1 MIRRFFRKYKG
12 LLILIRN
19 PSFMKLKILTFN
31 WHEPYLCLLSRM
43 NHEFLVVEP
52 EIAPDHYRKWDKNMR
67 TVPDN
72 VCLIS
77 MEQALENL
85 EQGEIDCIIAHNVKD
100 LIEVRDYSLPKI
112 MVFHN
117 CLTTEIKLG
126 NDKVNRKDYL
136 KKITPLFEGVT
147 KIFISELKR
156 TDWDMKGEIILPGLD
171 VSEYGGY
178 TGSEKV
184 VLRVGNLLKERDLMM
199 GYSFSEKVLKT
210 HPLLTL
216 GMNPGISESRISDG
230 FSDLLNQFQSNR
242 VYINTTVDGFED
254 GYNLAMLE
262 AMATGMPVV
271 TSENKTS
278 PICDGING
286 FSSNDPDHLNRCIGN
301 LMQDPVLAKEMGE
314 NARKTVVEKFP
325 INKFI
330 QSWSRGVELAIND
343 FLKRTGI
350 DLQGDVTPF
359 ADKSRKNILMDF
371 FSYPATT
378 AHYMERALRQH
389 HNVMTCGAQIND
401 EIKKCWNL
409 EALNWEVTPQ
419 DISRENA
426 TPLKQVLDQLPHG
439 WKPDFY
445 FWMETGLSS
454 LPTDLQ
460 EYDLPKVCY
469 LIDTHINYEK
479 HVDIAGHF
487 EFTFLAQ
494 KVYVEKMKD
503 AGIKNV
509 FWLPLAC
516 DPDIHGK
523 VEQEKTWD
531 VGFVGTIPETRNR
544 RKTLLE
550 KIGSRF
556 NLSCERKFMDEMAEH
571 YSRSKIVFNNAINN
585 DLNMR
590 VFEALCSGSLLLTD
604 GASGSGLEDMFE
616 NRKHLIIYEDENIEN
631 LIAHYLDDAKERE
644 LIAEQGRQEVL
655 KNHTYAHRAEN
666 LMNVLNREVELYAK
680 DSNDMEKSENY
691 YKNIRHDLIP
701 LVPED
706 ANCILEVGCAEGMT
720 GNELKKRPGVF
731 VAGIETN
738 ETAAEM
744 ARKVLDDVITG
755 DIESMDIPY
764 SPSVFDCIIFAD
776 VLEHLVNPLDVLK
789 KMSKLLKKDG
799 TVIMSIPNVQFYGV
813 VHQLIEGN
821 WTYQKEGILDETH
834 LRFFTFKEI
843 EKLVKEAGLSIQQVE
858 ETLDP
863 QYEKFSN
870 ENHTALK
877 FGRLS
882 IDGLTPEEIRRF
894 FVFQYKI
901 VAGKA
906 MVDIHN
912 ETPDENMVMEKLLT
926 DALNHFDKA
935 EYEAAIGKYE
945 EALEVDST
953 SPEALVGVGNCCMRL
968 QNPQKAEANFIKAKT
983 YDAECQK
990 AWLGLGL
997 LELYKENAKQ
1007 AEIYLR
1013 KTIKINPQSDKAF
1026 CALGILKTNANDL
1039 KEAKEYFCRA
1049 LDANIDNLLALK
1061 SLIEVS
1067 YKTEDFD
1074 RAQNYLK
1081 HFLEVYPANI
1091 NMLFAMAGIQFKRGE
1106 IEDSLQTLDT
1116 VLLLDPKHQYALDFQ
1131 NSVRTVSVE

>member
-1 MIRRFFRKYKG
+1 
-12 LLILIRN
+12 
-19 PSFMKLKILTFN
+19 MKLKILTFN

-52 EIAPDHYRKWDKNMR
+52 EIAQDHYRKWDQNMR
-67 TVPDN
+67 PVPVN
-72 VCLIS
+72 VRLIS
-77 MEQALENL
+77 MKQAREDL

-100 LIEVRDYSLPKI
+100 LIEVKDYSLPKI

-126 NDKVNRKDYL
+126 NNKVNRNEYL
-136 KKITPLFEGVT
+136 QKLTPLFDGVT
-147 KIFISELKR
+147 KIFISEMKKA
-156 TDWDMKGEIILPGLD
+156 DWEMQGEVILPGLD
-171 VSEYGGY
+171 ISEYGGY
-178 TGSEKV
+178 TGNEEK

-199 GYSFSEKVLKT
+199 GYSFGEKVIKNY
-210 HPLLTL
+210 PLLTL
-216 GMNPGISESRISDG
+216 GMNPGIPESRISNG
-230 FSDLLNQFQSNR
+230 FDDLLSQFQNNR
-242 VYINTTVDGFED
+242 VYVNTTVDGFED

-271 TSENKTS
+271 TSQNKTS
-278 PICDGING
+278 PIIDGING
-286 FSSNDPDHLNRCIGN
+286 FSSNDADYLNGCIEN
-301 LMQDPVLAKEMGE
+301 LMQDPVLAKEMGGK
-314 NARKTVVEKFP
+314 ARKTVAEKFS

-350 DLQGDVTPF
+350 NLQGDVTPF
-359 ADKSRKNILMDF
+359 AEKSRKNILMDF
-371 FSYPATT
+371 VSYPATT
-378 AHYMERALRQH
+378 AHYMERALRQK

-419 DISRENA
+419 DIPRGNA
-426 TPLKQVLDQLPHG
+426 TPLNQVFDQLPQG

-445 FWMETGLSS
+445 FWLETGLSGI
-454 LPTDLQ
+454 PTDLHD
-460 EYDLPKVCY
+460 YDLPKVCY

-479 HVDIAGHF
+479 HVDIASNF
-487 EFTFLAQ
+487 DFIFLAQ
-494 KVYVEKMKD
+494 KAYVKKMTD

-523 VEQEKTWD
+523 VEQGKKWD
-531 VGFVGTIPETRNR
+531 VGFVGTIPETQNR
-544 RKTLLE
+544 RKSLLE
-550 KIGSRF
+550 RIDSRF

-571 YSRSKIVFNNAINN
+571 YASSKIVFNNAIND

-604 GASGSGLEDMFE
+604 CANGSGLEEMFE
-616 NRKHLIIYEDENIEN
+616 NKKHLIIYEDENIEN
-631 LIAHYLDDAKERE
+631 LIAHYLNNDKERE

-655 KNHTYAHRAEN
+655 NNHTYVHRADDLMRVLSRVVGEN
-666 LMNVLNREVELYAK
+666 TKE
-680 DSNDMEKSENY
+680 SNDADKPESY

-706 ANCILEVGCAEGMT
+706 AICILEVGCAEGMT

-731 VAGIETN
+731 VAGIENN
-738 ETAAEM
+738 EIAAEM
-744 ARKVLDDVITG
+744 ARMVLDDVITG

-764 SPSVFDCIIFAD
+764 SPSAFDCIIFAD

-789 KMSKLLKKDG
+789 KMTKFLKKDG
-799 TVIMSIPNVQFYGV
+799 TIIMSIPNVQFYGV

-877 FGRLS
+877 LGRLS
-882 IDGLTPEEIRRF
+882 IDGLSPEEIRRF

-906 MVDIHN
+906 IVDIHN
-912 ETPDENMVMEKLLT
+912 ETPEENMVVEKLLT
-926 DALNHFDKA
+926 VALNLFDEA
-935 EYEAAIGKYE
+935 EYESAMTKYE
-945 EALEVDST
+945 EALEVEPT
-953 SPEALVGVGNCCMRL
+953 SSEALVGIGNCYMRL
-968 QNPQKAEANFIKAKT
+968 QDPQKAEANFIKAKT
-983 YDAECQK
+983 YDAECYK

-997 LELYKENAKQ
+997 LELYRENTKQ

-1013 KTIKINPQSDKAF
+1013 KSIEIRPQSDKSF

-1039 KEAKEYFCRA
+1039 KEAEKYFCHA
-1049 LDANIDNLLALK
+1049 LDANIDNLLAIK

-1067 YKTEDFD
+1067 YKIEKFD
-1074 RAQNYLK
+1074 RAQDYLK
-1081 HFLEVYPANI
+1081 RFLEIYPANI
-1091 NMLFAMAGIQFKRGE
+1091 NMLFAMAGVQFKSGD
-1106 IEDSLQTLDT
+1106 IEESLQTLDT

>member
-1 MIRRFFRKYKG
+1 
-12 LLILIRN
+12 
-19 PSFMKLKILTFN
+19 MKLKILTFN

-43 NHEFLVVEP
+43 IHEFLVVEP
-52 EIAPDHYRKWDKNMR
+52 EIAPDHFRKWNQNMR
-67 TVPDN
+67 PVPDN
-72 VCLIS
+72 VRLIS
-77 MEQALENL
+77 MKQAQEYL
-85 EQGEIDCIIAHNVKD
+85 EQGEIDGIIAHNVKD
-100 LIEVRDYSLPKI
+100 LIAVRDYSLPKI

-126 NDKVNRKDYL
+126 KNKINREDYL
-136 KKITPLFEGVT
+136 QKIIPLLDGVT
-147 KIFISELKR
+147 KVFISEIKKA
-156 TDWDMKGEIILPGLD
+156 DWEMQGEIILPGLD

-178 TGSEKV
+178 TGSEKK
-184 VLRVGNLLKERDLMM
+184 VLRVGNLLIERDLMM
-199 GYSFSEKVLKT
+199 GYSFGEKVIKN

-216 GMNPGISESRISDG
+216 GMNPGIPESRISDG
-230 FSDLLNQFQSNR
+230 FDDLLNQFQNNR

-271 TSENKTS
+271 TSQNKTS
-278 PICDGING
+278 PISNGING
-286 FSSNDPDHLNRCIGN
+286 FSSNDPDYLNRCIEN
-301 LMQDPVLAKEMGE
+301 FMQDPVLAKEMGE
-314 NARKTVVEKFP
+314 KARETIVEKFP

-330 QSWSRGVELAIND
+330 QSWTKAVELSIND

-350 DLQGDVTPF
+350 DLHGDPTPF
-359 ADKSRKNILMDF
+359 DEKSRKNILMDF
-371 FSYPATT
+371 VSYPATT
-378 AHYMERALRQH
+378 AHYMERALRQN

-401 EIKKCWNL
+401 EVKKCWNL
-409 EALNWEVTPQ
+409 EALNWKVTPQ
-419 DISRENA
+419 DIQRGNS
-426 TPLKQVLDQLPHG
+426 TPLKQVLDQLPQG

-445 FWMETGLSS
+445 FWLETGLSEI
-454 LPTDLQ
+454 PIDLQ
-460 EYDLPKVCY
+460 ECDMPKVCY
-469 LIDTHINYEK
+469 LIDTHLNYEK
-479 HVDIAGHF
+479 HVDIASNF
-487 EFTFLAQ
+487 DFVFLVQ
-494 KVYVEKMKD
+494 KAYVEKMKD

-516 DPDIHGK
+516 DPVIHGM
-523 VEQEKTWD
+523 VEQEKKWD
-531 VGFVGTIPETRNR
+531 VGFVGTIPKTQNR

-550 KIGSRF
+550 RIDTRF

-604 GASGSGLEDMFE
+604 SANGSGLEEMFE
-616 NRKHLIIYEDENIEN
+616 NRKHLVIYEDENIEN
-631 LIAHYLDDAKERE
+631 LIDHYLSNDEERE
-644 LIAEQGRQEVL
+644 HIAEQGRQEVL
-655 KNHTYAHRAEN
+655 NHHTYAHRADN
-666 LMNVLNREVELYAK
+666 LMRMLDREIGGHTKESSDIDK
-680 DSNDMEKSENY
+680 PENY

-701 LVPED
+701 LVPEN

-731 VAGIETN
+731 VAGIENN

-755 DIESMDIPY
+755 DIECMDIPY
-764 SPSVFDCIIFAD
+764 SPTTFDCIIFAD
-776 VLEHLVNPLDVLK
+776 VLEHLVNPLAVLR
-789 KMSKLLKKDG
+789 KMSKILKKDG

-843 EKLVKEAGLSIQQVE
+843 EKLVKEAGLSIQRIE

-863 QYEKFSN
+863 QYEKFLN

-877 FGRLS
+877 LGRLS
-882 IDGLTPEEIRRF
+882 IDGLTPEEIRSF

-906 MVDIHN
+906 VVDTNN
-912 ETPDENMVMEKLLT
+912 ETQGENMVVEKLLT
-926 DALNHFDKA
+926 EALNHFDKA
-935 EYEAAIGKYE
+935 EYETAIGKYE
-945 EALEVDST
+945 EALEVDSK
-953 SPEALVGVGNCCMRL
+953 SPEALVGVGNCYMRL
-968 QNPQKAEANFIKAKT
+968 QNPQKAEVNFIKAKT
-983 YDAECQK
+983 HDAEFYK

-997 LELYKENAKQ
+997 LELYKENTKQ
-1007 AEIYLR
+1007 AEIYL
-1013 KTIKINPQSDKAF
+1013 KKSAELNPQSDKTF
-1026 CALGILKTNANDL
+1026 CALGILKTNTNDL
-1039 KEAKEYFCRA
+1039 KDSEENFCRA
-1049 LDANIDNLLALK
+1049 LDVNIDNLLALK

-1067 YKTEDFD
+1067 YKTESFD
-1074 RAQNYLK
+1074 RVYDYLK
-1081 HFLEVYPANI
+1081 CFLEIHPANI
-1091 NMLFAMAGIQFKRGE
+1091 NMLFAKAGIQFKRGQ
-1106 IEDSLQTLDT
+1106 IEDSLQTLDE
-1116 VLLLDPKHQYALDFQ
+1116 VLLLDPNHQYALDFQ

>member
-1 MIRRFFRKYKG
+1 
-12 LLILIRN
+12 
-19 PSFMKLKILTFN
+19 
-31 WHEPYLCLLSRM
+31 
-43 NHEFLVVEP
+43 
-52 EIAPDHYRKWDKNMR
+52 
-67 TVPDN
+67 
-72 VCLIS
+72 
-77 MEQALENL
+77 
-85 EQGEIDCIIAHNVKD
+85 
-100 LIEVRDYSLPKI
+100 
-112 MVFHN
+112 
-117 CLTTEIKLG
+117 
-126 NDKVNRKDYL
+126 
-136 KKITPLFEGVT
+136 
-147 KIFISELKR
+147 
-156 TDWDMKGEIILPGLD
+156 
-171 VSEYGGY
+171 
-178 TGSEKV
+178 
-184 VLRVGNLLKERDLMM
+184 
-199 GYSFSEKVLKT
+199 
-210 HPLLTL
+210 
-216 GMNPGISESRISDG
+216 
-230 FSDLLNQFQSNR
+230 
-242 VYINTTVDGFED
+242 
-254 GYNLAMLE
+254 
-262 AMATGMPVV
+262 
-271 TSENKTS
+271 
-278 PICDGING
+278 
-286 FSSNDPDHLNRCIGN
+286 
-301 LMQDPVLAKEMGE
+301 
-314 NARKTVVEKFP
+314 
-325 INKFI
+325 
-330 QSWSRGVELAIND
+330 
-343 FLKRTGI
+343 
-350 DLQGDVTPF
+350 
-359 ADKSRKNILMDF
+359 
-371 FSYPATT
+371 
-378 AHYMERALRQH
+378 
-389 HNVMTCGAQIND
+389 
-401 EIKKCWNL
+401 
-409 EALNWEVTPQ
+409 
-419 DISRENA
+419 
-426 TPLKQVLDQLPHG
+426 
-439 WKPDFY
+439 
-445 FWMETGLSS
+445 
-454 LPTDLQ
+454 
-460 EYDLPKVCY
+460 
-469 LIDTHINYEK
+469 
-479 HVDIAGHF
+479 
-487 EFTFLAQ
+487 
-494 KVYVEKMKD
+494 
-503 AGIKNV
+503 
-509 FWLPLAC
+509 
-516 DPDIHGK
+516 
-523 VEQEKTWD
+523 
-531 VGFVGTIPETRNR
+531 
-544 RKTLLE
+544 
-550 KIGSRF
+550 
-556 NLSCERKFMDEMAEH
+556 MDEMAEH

-604 GASGSGLEDMFE
+604 GAIGSGLEEMFE

-655 KNHTYAHRAEN
+655 KNHTYAHRVDD
-666 LMNVLNREVELYAK
+666 LMNVLNREVEGYAK
-680 DSNDMEKSENY
+680 DSNDMEKPENY

-1061 SLIEVS
+1061 SLIEIS

>member
-1 MIRRFFRKYKG
+1 
-12 LLILIRN
+12 
-19 PSFMKLKILTFN
+19 MKLKILTFN

-52 EIAPDHYRKWDKNMR
+52 EIAPDHYRKWDQNMR
-67 TVPDN
+67 PVPVN
-72 VCLIS
+72 VRLIS
-77 MEQALENL
+77 IEQALKDL
-85 EQGEIDCIIAHNVKD
+85 DQGEIDCIIAHNVKD
-100 LIEVRDYSLPKI
+100 LIKVRDYTLPKI

-126 NDKVNRKDYL
+126 NNKINRNDYL
-136 KKITPLFEGVT
+136 QKITPLFDGVT
-147 KIFISELKR
+147 KVFISEMKKA
-156 TDWDMKGEIILPGLD
+156 DWEMQGEVILPGLD

-178 TGSEKV
+178 TGNEEK

-199 GYSFSEKVLKT
+199 GYSFGEKIIKN
-210 HPLLTL
+210 HPLITL
-216 GMNPGISESRISDG
+216 GMNPGIPESRISNG
-230 FSDLLNQFQSNR
+230 FDDLLKQFQNNR

-254 GYNLAMLE
+254 GYNLSMLE
-262 AMATGMPVV
+262 AMATGMPIV
-271 TSENKTS
+271 TSQNKTS

-286 FSSNDPDHLNRCIGN
+286 FSSNDPEYLNSCIGN
-301 LMQDPVLAKEMGE
+301 LMKDPVLAKEMGD
-314 NARKTVVEKFP
+314 NARETVAEKFP
-325 INKFI
+325 INRFI
-330 QSWSRGVELAIND
+330 QSWSKGVELAIND

-350 DLQGDVTPF
+350 DLQGDTVPF
-359 ADKSRKNILMDF
+359 GGKSRKNILMDF
-371 FSYPATT
+371 VSYPATT
-378 AHYMERALRQH
+378 AHYLERALRQN

-401 EIKKCWNL
+401 EIKKCWDL

-419 DISRENA
+419 DIPRGNA
-426 TPLKQVLDQLPHG
+426 TPLKQVLDQLPQG

-445 FWMETGLSS
+445 FWLETGLSGI
-454 LPTDLQ
+454 PIDLH

-469 LIDTHINYEK
+469 LIDSHINYEK
-479 HVDIAGHF
+479 HVDIASNF
-487 EFTFLAQ
+487 DFIFLAQ
-494 KVYVEKMKD
+494 KAYVEKMTN

-523 VEQEKTWD
+523 VEQEKKWD
-531 VGFVGTIPETRNR
+531 VGFVGTIPEAQNR
-544 RKTLLE
+544 RKILLE
-550 KIGSRF
+550 RIGSRF

-590 VFEALCSGSLLLTD
+590 VFEALCSGSLLVTD
-604 GASGSGLEDMFE
+604 CASGSGLEEMFE
-616 NRKHLIIYEDENIEN
+616 NRKHLIIYNDENIES
-631 LIAHYLDDAKERE
+631 LIADYLVNDKDRE
-644 LIAEQGRQEVL
+644 LIAEKGRQEVL
-655 KNHTYAHRAEN
+655 KNHTYAHRADD
-666 LMNVLNREVELYAK
+666 LLNVLNREIGGHNKE
-680 DSNDMEKSENY
+680 SNDIDKPENY

-706 ANCILEVGCAEGMT
+706 ASCILEVGCAEGMT

-731 VAGIETN
+731 VAGIENN
-738 ETAAEM
+738 EIAAEM
-744 ARKVLDDVITG
+744 ARKVLDDVIAG
-755 DIESMDIPY
+755 DIECMDIPY
-764 SPSVFDCIIFAD
+764 SPSAFDCIIFAD

-789 KMSKLLKKDG
+789 KVSKLLKKDG
-799 TVIMSIPNVQFYGV
+799 TIIMSIPNVQFYGV
-813 VHQLIEGN
+813 VNQLIEGN

-870 ENHTALK
+870 DNHTALK

-912 ETPDENMVMEKLLT
+912 ETTDGNMVMKNLLT
-926 DALNHFDKA
+926 EALNHFDKA

-945 EALEVDST
+945 EALVVDSN
-953 SPEALVGVGNCCMRL
+953 SPEALVGIGNCCMRL
-968 QNPQKAEANFIKAKT
+968 QNPKKAESNFIKAKT
-983 YDAECQK
+983 YDAGCHK

-997 LELYKENAKQ
+997 LELYKENTKQ
-1007 AEIYLR
+1007 SEIYLR
-1013 KTIKINPQSDKAF
+1013 KSIELNPENDKAF
-1026 CALGILKTNANDL
+1026 CALGILKTNTNDL
-1039 KEAKEYFCRA
+1039 KAAEEYFCRA
-1049 LDANIDNLLALK
+1049 LDANIDNLLAIK
-1061 SLIEVS
+1061 SIIEIS
-1067 YKTEDFD
+1067 YKTEKFD
-1074 RAQNYLK
+1074 KAYSYLK
-1081 HFLEVYPANI
+1081 RFLEFYPANI
-1091 NMLFAMAGIQFKRGE
+1091 NMLFAMAGIEFKKGE
-1106 IEDSLQTLDT
+1106 IEESLQTLDA
-1116 VLLLDPKHQYALDFQ
+1116 VLILDPKHQYALDFQ
-1131 NSVRTVSVE
+1131 NSVRMVSAE

>member
-1 MIRRFFRKYKG
+1 
-12 LLILIRN
+12 
-19 PSFMKLKILTFN
+19 MKLKILTFN

-52 EIAPDHYRKWDKNMR
+52 EIAPDHYRKWDQNMR
-67 TVPDN
+67 PIPAN
-72 VCLIS
+72 VRLIS
-77 MEQALENL
+77 VEQARENL

-126 NDKVNRKDYL
+126 NDKVNREDYL
-136 KKITPLFEGVT
+136 QTITPLFEGVT
-147 KIFISELKR
+147 KIFISEMKR
-156 TDWDMKGEIILPGLD
+156 ADWEMQGEVILPGLD

-184 VLRVGNLLKERDLMM
+184 VLRVGNLLRERDLMM
-199 GYSFSEKVLKT
+199 GYSFGEKVLKN

-216 GMNPGISESRISDG
+216 GMNPGIPESRISNG
-230 FSDLLNQFQSNR
+230 FDDLLNQFKNNR
-242 VYINTTVDGFED
+242 VYINTTADGFED

-271 TSENKTS
+271 TSQNKTS
-278 PICDGING
+278 PVCDGVNG
-286 FSSNDPDHLNRCIGN
+286 FSSNDPDYLNRCIAN
-301 LMQDPVLAKEMGE
+301 LMQNPVLAKEMGE
-314 NARKTVVEKFP
+314 NARKTVAEKFP

-330 QSWSRGVELAIND
+330 QSWRRGVELAIND

-350 DLQGDVTPF
+350 DLQGDATPF
-359 ADKSRKNILMDF
+359 AEKSRKNIIMDF
-371 FSYPATT
+371 VSYPATT
-378 AHYMERALRQH
+378 AHYMERALREK

-419 DISRENA
+419 DIPRGNS
-426 TPLKQVLDQLPHG
+426 TPLKQVLDQLPQG
-439 WKPDFY
+439 WKPDIY
-445 FWMETGLSS
+445 FWLETGLSDI
-454 LPTDLQ
+454 PTDLQ
-460 EYDLPKVCY
+460 EHDLPKVCY
-469 LIDTHINYEK
+469 LIDTHINFEK
-479 HVDIAGHF
+479 HVDIASNF
-487 EFTFLAQ
+487 DFIFLAQ
-494 KVYVEKMKD
+494 KAYVEKMTD

-523 VEQEKTWD
+523 VEQEKKWD
-531 VGFVGTIPETRNR
+531 VGFVGTIPETQNR

-550 KIGSRF
+550 RVGSRF

-571 YSRSKIVFNNAINN
+571 YSKSKIVFNNAINN

-604 GASGSGLEDMFE
+604 YASGSGLEEMFE
-616 NRKHLIIYEDENIEN
+616 NRKHLVIYEDENIEN
-631 LIAHYLDDAKERE
+631 VIAHYLENDNERKQ
-644 LIAEQGRQEVL
+644 IAEQGRQEVL
-655 KNHTYAHRAEN
+655 KNHTYAHRAN
-666 LMNVLNREVELYAK
+666 DLMNVLNREIGEHTK
-680 DSNDMEKSENY
+680 ESSDIEKPESY

-706 ANCILEVGCAEGMT
+706 AKCILEVGCAEGMT

-731 VAGIETN
+731 VAGIENN
-738 ETAAEM
+738 EIAAEM

-755 DIESMDIPY
+755 DVECMDIPY
-764 SPSVFDCIIFAD
+764 SPSAFDCIIFAD
-776 VLEHLVNPLDVLK
+776 VLEHLVNPLDILK

-843 EKLVKEAGLSIQQVE
+843 EKLVKEAGLSIQQIE
-858 ETLDP
+858 ETIDP
-863 QYEKFSN
+863 QYEKFSDG
-870 ENHTALK
+870 NHTALK

-882 IDGLTPEEIRRF
+882 IDDLTPEEIRRF

-906 MVDIHN
+906 IVDIHN
-912 ETPDENMVMEKLLT
+912 ETPDENMAMQKLLT
-926 DALNHFDKA
+926 EALNHFDKA
-935 EYEAAIGKYE
+935 EYEAAISKYE
-945 EALEVDST
+945 EVLEVDST
-953 SPEALVGVGNCCMRL
+953 SAEALVGVGNCCMRL
-968 QNPQKAEANFIKAKT
+968 QNPQEAEVNFIKAKT
-983 YDAECQK
+983 HDAGYYK

-997 LELYKENAKQ
+997 LELYKENTKQ
-1007 AEIYLR
+1007 AEIYLK
-1013 KTIKINPQSDKAF
+1013 KTIELNPENNKAF
-1026 CALGILKTNANDL
+1026 CALGILKTNTSDFKSA
-1039 KEAKEYFCRA
+1039 EEYFCRG
-1049 LDANIDNLLALK
+1049 LDVNIDNLLAIK
-1061 SLIEVS
+1061 SLIEIS
-1067 YKTEDFD
+1067 YKMEKFD
-1074 RAQNYLK
+1074 RAFGYLK
-1081 HFLEVYPANI
+1081 RFLEIYPANI
-1091 NMLFAMAGIQFKRGE
+1091 NMQFAMAGIQFKRGE
-1106 IEDSLQTLDT
+1106 VEDSLQTLDT

>member
-1 MIRRFFRKYKG
+1 
-12 LLILIRN
+12 
-19 PSFMKLKILTFN
+19 MKLKILTFN

-52 EIAPDHYRKWDKNMR
+52 EIAPDHYRKWDQNMR
-67 TVPDN
+67 PVPDN
-72 VCLIS
+72 VRLIS
-77 MEQALENL
+77 MKQAWENL

-136 KKITPLFEGVT
+136 QKITPLLEGVT
-147 KIFISELKR
+147 KVFISEMKR
-156 TDWDMKGEIILPGLD
+156 ADWEMQGEIILPGLD

-199 GYSFSEKVLKT
+199 GYSFGEKVLKN

-216 GMNPGISESRISDG
+216 GMNPGIPESRISNG
-230 FSDLLNQFQSNR
+230 FDDLLNQFKNNR
-242 VYINTTVDGFED
+242 VYINTTADGFED

-271 TSENKTS
+271 TSQNKTS
-278 PICDGING
+278 PVCDGING
-286 FSSNDPDHLNRCIGN
+286 FSSNDPDYLNRCIAN
-301 LMQDPVLAKEMGE
+301 LMQNPVLAKEMGE
-314 NARKTVVEKFP
+314 NARKTVAEKFP

-350 DLQGDVTPF
+350 DLQGDATPF
-359 ADKSRKNILMDF
+359 AEKSRKNILMDF
-371 FSYPATT
+371 VSYPATT
-378 AHYMERALRQH
+378 AHYMERALRQK

-401 EIKKCWNL
+401 EVKKCWNL
-409 EALNWEVTPQ
+409 EALNWEVTSQ
-419 DISRENA
+419 DIPRGNA
-426 TPLKQVLDQLPHG
+426 TSLKQVLDQLPQG

-445 FWMETGLSS
+445 FWLETGLSS
-454 LPTDLQ
+454 IPTDLH
-460 EYDLPKVCY
+460 EHDLPKICY
-469 LIDTHINYEK
+469 LIDTHINFDK
-479 HVDIAGHF
+479 HVDIASNF
-487 EFTFLAQ
+487 DFIFLAQ
-494 KVYVEKMKD
+494 KAYVEKMID

-523 VEQEKTWD
+523 VEQEKKWD
-531 VGFVGTIPETRNR
+531 VGFVGTIPKTQNR

-550 KIGSRF
+550 RIDSRF

-604 GASGSGLEDMFE
+604 CASGSGLEEMFK
-616 NRKHLIIYEDENIEN
+616 NRKHLVIYEDENIEN
-631 LIAHYLDDAKERE
+631 VIAHYLENDNERKH
-644 LIAEQGRQEVL
+644 IAEQGRQEVL
-655 KNHTYAHRAEN
+655 KNHTYAHRAED
-666 LMNVLNREVELYAK
+666 LMNVLNREIGEHTK
-680 DSNDMEKSENY
+680 ESSDIEKPESY

-731 VAGIETN
+731 VAGIENN
-738 ETAAEM
+738 EIAAEM

-755 DIESMDIPY
+755 DVECMDIPY
-764 SPSVFDCIIFAD
+764 SPSAFDCIIFAD

-789 KMSKLLKKDG
+789 NMSKLLKKDG

-843 EKLVKEAGLSIQQVE
+843 EKLVKEAGLSIQRIE
-858 ETLDP
+858 ETIDP
-863 QYEKFSN
+863 QYEKFSDG
-870 ENHTALK
+870 NHTALK

-882 IDGLTPEEIRRF
+882 IDDLTPEEIRRF

-912 ETPDENMVMEKLLT
+912 KTPDENMAMQKLLT
-926 DALNHFDKA
+926 EALNHFDKA
-935 EYEAAIGKYE
+935 EYEEAVSKYE

-953 SPEALVGVGNCCMRL
+953 SAEALVGVGNCCMRL
-968 QNPQKAEANFIKAKT
+968 QNPQEAEVNFIKAKT
-983 YDAECQK
+983 HDAGFYK

-997 LELYKENAKQ
+997 LELYKENTRQ
-1007 AEIYLR
+1007 AEIYL
-1013 KTIKINPQSDKAF
+1013 KKSIELNPENDKAF
-1026 CALGILKTNANDL
+1026 CALGILKTNTSDL
-1039 KEAKEYFCRA
+1039 EAAEEYFCRG
-1049 LDANIDNLLALK
+1049 LDVNIDNLLAIK
-1061 SLIEVS
+1061 SLIEIS
-1067 YKTEDFD
+1067 YKTEKFD
-1074 RAQNYLK
+1074 RSYSYLK
-1081 HFLEVYPANI
+1081 RFIELYPANI

>member
-1 MIRRFFRKYKG
+1 
-12 LLILIRN
+12 
-19 PSFMKLKILTFN
+19 MKLKILTFN

-52 EIAPDHYRKWDKNMR
+52 EIAEGHYRKWDQNMR
-67 TVPDN
+67 PVPDN

-77 MEQALENL
+77 MKQAQENL

-100 LIEVRDYSLPKI
+100 LIEVKDYSLPKI

-117 CLTTEIKLG
+117 CLTTEINLG
-126 NDKVNRKDYL
+126 KNKINREEYL
-136 KKITPLFEGVT
+136 QKITPLFEGVT
-147 KIFISELKR
+147 KIFISEMKKA
-156 TDWDMKGEIILPGLD
+156 DWELQGEIILPGLD
-171 VSEYGGY
+171 ISEYGGY
-178 TGSEKV
+178 TGNEKK

-199 GYSFSEKVLKT
+199 GYSFGEKVLKN

-216 GMNPGISESRISDG
+216 GMNPSIPESRISNG
-230 FSDLLNQFQSNR
+230 FDDLLDQFQNNR

-271 TSENKTS
+271 TSKNKTS

-286 FSSNDPDHLNRCIGN
+286 FSSNDPDYLNRCIAK
-301 LMQDPVLAKEMGE
+301 LLEDPVLAKEMGE
-314 NARKTVVEKFP
+314 EAKKTVAEKFS

-330 QSWSRGVELAIND
+330 QSWIRGVELSIND

-350 DLQGDVTPF
+350 DLEGDITPF
-359 ADKSRKNILMDF
+359 AEKSRKNILMDF
-371 FSYPATT
+371 VSYPATT
-378 AHYMERALRQH
+378 AHYMERALRQN

-401 EIKKCWNL
+401 EVKKCWNL

-419 DISRENA
+419 DIPRGNA
-426 TPLKQVLDQLPHG
+426 TPIREVLDQLPQG

-445 FWMETGLSS
+445 FWLETGLSVI
-454 LPTDLQ
+454 PTDLH
-460 EYDLPKVCY
+460 EYNLPKVCY

-479 HVDIAGHF
+479 HVEIAANF
-487 EFTFLAQ
+487 DFIFLAQ
-494 KVYVEKMKD
+494 KAYVKRMTE

-523 VEQEKTWD
+523 MDQEKKWD
-531 VGFVGTIPETRNR
+531 VGFVGTIPETQNR
-544 RKTLLE
+544 RKSLLE
-550 KIGSRF
+550 RIDSKF
-556 NLSCERKFMDEMAEH
+556 DLSCERKFMDEMAEH

-604 GASGSGLEDMFE
+604 SASGSGLEEMFE
-616 NRKHLIIYEDENIEN
+616 DRKHLIVYEDENIEN
-631 LIAHYLDDAKERE
+631 LIEHYLDNDKERE
-644 LIAEQGRQEVL
+644 LIAEEGRQEVL
-655 KNHTYAHRAEN
+655 KNHTYAHRAED
-666 LMNVLNREVELYAK
+666 LMNVLNREVGEHANESS
-680 DSNDMEKSENY
+680 DIEKPDNY

-731 VAGIETN
+731 VAGIENN
-738 ETAAEM
+738 ETAAKM

-764 SPSVFDCIIFAD
+764 SPSAFDCIIFAD

-789 KMSKLLKKDG
+789 KMNKLLKKDG

-813 VHQLIEGN
+813 VNQLIEGN

-843 EKLVKEAGLSIQQVE
+843 EKLVKEAGLSIQRIE

-870 ENHTALK
+870 GNHTALK

-906 MVDIHN
+906 IVDIHN
-912 ETPDENMVMEKLLT
+912 EAPDENMAMEKLLT
-926 DALNHFDKA
+926 EALNHFDKA
-935 EYEAAIGKYE
+935 EFEVAISKYE
-945 EALEVDST
+945 EALVENSN
-953 SPEALVGVGNCCMRL
+953 SPEALAGIGNCYMKL
-968 QNPQKAEANFIKAKT
+968 QNPQNAEIYFIKAT
-983 YDAECQK
+983 TQDADCYK
-990 AWLGLGL
+990 ALVGLGL
-997 LELYKENAKQ
+997 LELYRENTKQ
-1007 AEIYLR
+1007 AEIYLS
-1013 KTIKINPQSDKAF
+1013 KAIAINPQSDKAF
-1026 CALGILKTNANDL
+1026 CALGILKTNANNL
-1039 KEAKEYFCRA
+1039 KEAEEFFCRA
-1049 LDANIDNLLALK
+1049 LDANIDHLLAIK
-1061 SLIEVS
+1061 SLIEIS
-1067 YKTEDFD
+1067 YKTENFD
-1074 RAQNYLK
+1074 RAQSYLK
-1081 HFLEVYPANI
+1081 RFLKNNPSNI

-1106 IEDSLQTLDT
+1106 MEDSLQTLDA
-1116 VLLLDPKHQYALDFQ
+1116 VLLLDPNHQYALDFQ

>member
-1 MIRRFFRKYKG
+1 
-12 LLILIRN
+12 
-19 PSFMKLKILTFN
+19 MKFKILTFN
-31 WHEPYLCLLSRM
+31 WHEPYLCLLSRI

-52 EIAPDHYRKWDKNMR
+52 EIAPDHYRKWDQNMR
-67 TVPDN
+67 PVPDN
-72 VCLIS
+72 VRLIS
-77 MEQALENL
+77 IKQAQENL
-85 EQGEIDCIIAHNVKD
+85 DQGEIDCIIAHNVKD

-117 CLTTEIKLG
+117 CLSTEIKLG
-126 NDKVNRKDYL
+126 NNKINRNDYL
-136 KKITPLFEGVT
+136 QKITPLLDGVT
-147 KIFISELKR
+147 KIFISEMKMA
-156 TDWDMKGEIILPGLD
+156 DWEMQGEIILPGLD
-171 VSEYGGY
+171 ISEYGGY
-178 TGSEKV
+178 RGNEEK

-199 GYSFSEKVLKT
+199 GYSFGEKVIKN
-210 HPLLTL
+210 HPMLTL
-216 GMNPGISESRISDG
+216 GMNPGISESRISNG
-230 FSDLLNQFQSNR
+230 FDDLLNQFKNNR

-254 GYNLAMLE
+254 GYNLSMLE

-271 TSENKTS
+271 TSQNKTS

-286 FSSNDPDHLNRCIGN
+286 FSSNDPDYLNRCIGN

-314 NARKTVVEKFP
+314 NAKKTVAEKFP
-325 INKFI
+325 IYKFI
-330 QSWSRGVELAIND
+330 QSWSKGIELAIND

-350 DLQGDVTPF
+350 DLQGDATPF
-359 ADKSRKNILMDF
+359 AVKSRKNILMDF
-371 FSYPATT
+371 VSYPATT
-378 AHYMERALRQH
+378 AHYMERALRQN

-419 DISRENA
+419 DIPRGNS
-426 TPLKQVLDQLPHG
+426 TPLKQVLDQLPQG

-445 FWMETGLSS
+445 FWLETGLSGI
-454 LPTDLQ
+454 PTDLQ
-460 EYDLPKVCY
+460 EHDLPKVCY

-479 HVDIAGHF
+479 HVDIANNF
-487 EFTFLAQ
+487 DFIFLAQ
-494 KVYVEKMKD
+494 KAYVQKMTD

-523 VEQEKTWD
+523 VEHEKKWD
-531 VGFVGTIPETRNR
+531 VGFVGTIPEAQNR
-544 RKTLLE
+544 RKILLE
-550 KIGSRF
+550 RIGSRF

-571 YSRSKIVFNNAINN
+571 YSRSKIIFNNAINN

-604 GASGSGLEDMFE
+604 CASGSGFEEMFK
-616 NRKHLIIYEDENIEN
+616 NRKHLIIYEDENIES
-631 LIAHYLDDAKERE
+631 LVAHYLDNDKERE

-655 KNHTYAHRAEN
+655 KNHTYVHRAKD
-666 LMNVLNREVELYAK
+666 LINVLNSEIGEHTK
-680 DSNDMEKSENY
+680 ESNDIEKPENY

-731 VAGIETN
+731 VAGIENN
-738 ETAAEM
+738 EIAAEM

-764 SPSVFDCIIFAD
+764 SPSAFDCIIFAD

-912 ETPDENMVMEKLLT
+912 EIPDGNMVMKNLLT
-926 DALNHFDKA
+926 EALIHFDKA
-935 EYEAAIGKYE
+935 EYEAAICKYE

-983 YDAECQK
+983 YDAGYHK

-997 LELYKENAKQ
+997 LELYKENTRQ

-1013 KTIKINPQSDKAF
+1013 KSIELNPENDKAF
-1026 CALGILKTNANDL
+1026 CALGILKTNTNDL
-1039 KEAKEYFCRA
+1039 KEAEEYFCRA
-1049 LDANIDNLLALK
+1049 LDVNINNLLAIK
-1061 SLIEVS
+1061 SIIEIS
-1067 YKTEDFD
+1067 YKTEKFD
-1074 RAQNYLK
+1074 KAYRYLK
-1081 HFLEVYPANI
+1081 RFLEIYHANI
-1091 NMLFAMAGIQFKRGE
+1091 NMLFAMAGIEFKRGE
-1106 IEDSLQTLDT
+1106 VEDSLQTLDK

-1131 NSVRTVSVE
+1131 KSVRTVSVE

>member
-1 MIRRFFRKYKG
+1 
-12 LLILIRN
+12 
-19 PSFMKLKILTFN
+19 MKLKILTFN

-52 EIAPDHYRKWDKNMR
+52 EIAPDHYRKWDQNMR
-67 TVPDN
+67 PVPDN
-72 VCLIS
+72 VRLIS
-77 MEQALENL
+77 MKQAWENL

-136 KKITPLFEGVT
+136 QKITPLLEGVT
-147 KIFISELKR
+147 KVFISEMKR
-156 TDWDMKGEIILPGLD
+156 ADWEMQGEIILPGLD

-184 VLRVGNLLKERDLMM
+184 VLRVGNLLRERDLMM
-199 GYSFSEKVLKT
+199 GYSFGEKVLKN

-216 GMNPGISESRISDG
+216 GMNPGIPESRISNG
-230 FSDLLNQFQSNR
+230 FDDLLNQFKNNR
-242 VYINTTVDGFED
+242 VYINTTADGFED

-271 TSENKTS
+271 TSQNKTS
-278 PICDGING
+278 PVCDGING
-286 FSSNDPDHLNRCIGN
+286 FSSNDPDYLNRCIAN
-301 LMQDPVLAKEMGE
+301 LMQNPVLAKEMGE
-314 NARKTVVEKFP
+314 NARKTVAEKFP

-350 DLQGDVTPF
+350 DLQGDATPF
-359 ADKSRKNILMDF
+359 AEKSRKNILMDF
-371 FSYPATT
+371 VSYPATT
-378 AHYMERALRQH
+378 AHYMERALRQK

-401 EIKKCWNL
+401 EVKKCWNL
-409 EALNWEVTPQ
+409 EALNWEVTSQ
-419 DISRENA
+419 DIPRGNA
-426 TPLKQVLDQLPHG
+426 TSLKQVLDQLPQG

-445 FWMETGLSS
+445 FWLETGLSS
-454 LPTDLQ
+454 IPTDLH
-460 EYDLPKVCY
+460 EHDLPKICY
-469 LIDTHINYEK
+469 LIDTHINFDK
-479 HVDIAGHF
+479 HVDIASNF
-487 EFTFLAQ
+487 DFIFLAQ
-494 KVYVEKMKD
+494 KAYVEKMID

-523 VEQEKTWD
+523 VEQEKKWD
-531 VGFVGTIPETRNR
+531 VGFVGTIPKTQNR

-550 KIGSRF
+550 RIDSRF

-604 GASGSGLEDMFE
+604 CASGSGLEEMFK
-616 NRKHLIIYEDENIEN
+616 NRKHLVIYEDENIEN
-631 LIAHYLDDAKERE
+631 VIAHYLENDNERKH
-644 LIAEQGRQEVL
+644 IAEQGRQEVL
-655 KNHTYAHRAEN
+655 KNHTYAHRAED
-666 LMNVLNREVELYAK
+666 LMNVLNREIGEHTK
-680 DSNDMEKSENY
+680 ESSDIEKPESY

-731 VAGIETN
+731 VAGIENN
-738 ETAAEM
+738 EIAAEM

-755 DIESMDIPY
+755 DVECMDIPY
-764 SPSVFDCIIFAD
+764 SPSAFDCIIFAD

-789 KMSKLLKKDG
+789 NMSKLLKKDG

-843 EKLVKEAGLSIQQVE
+843 EKLVKEAGLSIQRIE
-858 ETLDP
+858 ETIDP
-863 QYEKFSN
+863 QYEKFSDG
-870 ENHTALK
+870 NHTALK

-882 IDGLTPEEIRRF
+882 IDDLTPEEIRRF

-912 ETPDENMVMEKLLT
+912 KTPDENMAMQKLLT
-926 DALNHFDKA
+926 EALNHFDKA
-935 EYEAAIGKYE
+935 EYEEAVSKYE

-953 SPEALVGVGNCCMRL
+953 SAEALVGVGNCCMRL
-968 QNPQKAEANFIKAKT
+968 QNPQEAEVNFIKAKT
-983 YDAECQK
+983 HDAGFYK

-997 LELYKENAKQ
+997 LELYKENTRQ
-1007 AEIYLR
+1007 AEIYL
-1013 KTIKINPQSDKAF
+1013 KKSIELNPENDKAF
-1026 CALGILKTNANDL
+1026 CALGILKTNTSDL
-1039 KEAKEYFCRA
+1039 EAAEEYFCRG
-1049 LDANIDNLLALK
+1049 LDVNIDNLLAIK
-1061 SLIEVS
+1061 SLIEIS
-1067 YKTEDFD
+1067 YKTEKFD
-1074 RAQNYLK
+1074 RSYSYLK
-1081 HFLEVYPANI
+1081 RFIELYPANI

>member
-1 MIRRFFRKYKG
+1 
-12 LLILIRN
+12 
-19 PSFMKLKILTFN
+19 MKLKILTFN

-52 EIAPDHYRKWDKNMR
+52 EIAPNHYRKWDQNMR
-67 TVPDN
+67 PVPDN
-72 VCLIS
+72 VRLIS
-77 MEQALENL
+77 MKQALGNL

-100 LIEVRDYSLPKI
+100 LIEVKDYSLPKI

-117 CLTTEIKLG
+117 CLTTEINLG
-126 NDKVNRKDYL
+126 NNKVNREEYL
-136 KKITPLFEGVT
+136 QKITPLFEGVT
-147 KIFISELKR
+147 KIFISEMKKA
-156 TDWDMKGEIILPGLD
+156 DWEMQGEVILPGLD

-178 TGSEKV
+178 TGNEEK

-199 GYSFSEKVLKT
+199 GYSFGEKVIKN

-216 GMNPGISESRISDG
+216 GMNPGIPESRISDG
-230 FSDLLNQFQSNR
+230 FDDLLNQFQKSR

-271 TSENKTS
+271 TSHNKTS

-286 FSSNDPDHLNRCIGN
+286 FSSNDPDYLNRCIGK
-301 LMQDPVLAKEMGE
+301 LMQDPVLAKDIGE
-314 NARKTVVEKFP
+314 KARKTVAEKFP

-350 DLQGDVTPF
+350 NLQGDATPF
-359 ADKSRKNILMDF
+359 SEKYRKNILMDF
-371 FSYPATT
+371 VSYPATT
-378 AHYMERALRQH
+378 AHYMERALRQN

-419 DISRENA
+419 DIPRGNA
-426 TPLKQVLDQLPHG
+426 TPLKQVLDQLPKG

-445 FWMETGLSS
+445 FWVETGLSGI
-454 LPTDLQ
+454 PTDIQ

-479 HVDIAGHF
+479 HVDIASNF
-487 EFTFLAQ
+487 DFIFLAQ
-494 KVYVEKMKD
+494 KAYVEKMKE

-523 VEQEKTWD
+523 VEQDKKWD
-531 VGFVGTIPETRNR
+531 VGFVGTIPETQNR
-544 RKTLLE
+544 RKDLLE
-550 KIGSRF
+550 RIGSSF

-571 YSRSKIVFNNAINN
+571 YSQSKIVFNNAINN

-590 VFEALCSGSLLLTD
+590 VFEALCSGSLLVTD
-604 GASGSGLEDMFE
+604 CARGLEEMFE
-616 NRKHLIIYEDENIEN
+616 NRKHLIVYEDENIEK
-631 LIAHYLDDAKERE
+631 LIAHYLNNDKERE
-644 LIAEQGRQEVL
+644 HIAEQGRQEVL
-655 KNHTYAHRAEN
+655 ENHTYAHRADN
-666 LMNVLNREVELYAK
+666 LMSVLNRKIGEHAK
-680 DSNDMEKSENY
+680 ESSDVDKPENY

-731 VAGIETN
+731 VAGIENN
-738 ETAAEM
+738 EIAAEM
-744 ARKVLDDVITG
+744 ARKVLDDVVTG
-755 DIESMDIPY
+755 DIECMDIPY
-764 SPSVFDCIIFAD
+764 SPSAFDCIIFAD

-789 KMSKLLKKDG
+789 KVSKLLKKDG
-799 TVIMSIPNVQFYGV
+799 TIIMSIPNVQFYGV

-843 EKLVKEAGLSIQQVE
+843 EKLVKEAGFSIQRIE

-882 IDGLTPEEIRRF
+882 IDGLTAEEIRRF

-906 MVDIHN
+906 MVDINN
-912 ETPDENMVMEKLLT
+912 ETPDGNMVMEKLLT
-926 DALNHFDKA
+926 EALNNFDKA
-935 EYEAAIGKYE
+935 EYEAAISKYE
-945 EALEVDST
+945 EVLEVDAT
-953 SPEALVGVGNCCMRL
+953 SPEALVGVGNCYMRL
-968 QNPQKAEANFIKAKT
+968 QNPQKAEVNFIKAKT
-983 YDAECQK
+983 HDAGFYK
-990 AWLGLGL
+990 PWLGLGL
-997 LELYKENAKQ
+997 LELYKENTKQ
-1007 AEIYLR
+1007 AEIYL
-1013 KTIKINPQSDKAF
+1013 KKSIELNPQSDKTF
-1026 CALGILKTNANDL
+1026 CALGILKTNTNDL
-1039 KEAKEYFCRA
+1039 KESEEYFCRA
-1049 LDANIDNLLALK
+1049 LDVNADHILAMK
-1061 SLIEVS
+1061 SLIEIS
-1067 YKTEDFD
+1067 YKTESFD
-1074 RAQNYLK
+1074 RVYDHLK
-1081 HFLEVYPANI
+1081 CFLEIHPANV

-1106 IEDSLQTLDT
+1106 IEDSLQTLDE